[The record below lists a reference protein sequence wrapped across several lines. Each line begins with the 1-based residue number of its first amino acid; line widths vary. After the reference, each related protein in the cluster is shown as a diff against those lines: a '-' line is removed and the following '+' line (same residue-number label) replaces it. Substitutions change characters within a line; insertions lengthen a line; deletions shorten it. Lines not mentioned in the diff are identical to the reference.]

1 MTEGQGIAIVTLT
14 RPGFQTA
21 LQLAR
26 SLPAGTTIFIPA
38 GLVPRAGAGEGDPFK
53 VVPYAG
59 PLSPFLGRIFH
70 QYRGLILIMAAG
82 IAVRAL
88 SPHLVSKKADPAV
101 VVVDVGGKYAI
112 SLLSGHLGGANELAR
127 RVAALLGG
135 QAVITTASEVQG
147 LPPLDLVAR
156 ELNMSVWPAA
166 AFTRVM
172 AALVNGEPVDL
183 LVEKPLLKSL
193 EEALPALRP
202 RLLGACPAGGEDR
215 AGIMVTW
222 RRLPLPGPRWV
233 YWRPMVISA
242 GIGCRRGVSAGT
254 ILYAL
259 GLALRE
265 AGLSRRSLAAL
276 ASVDFKGGEPGLQ
289 GAAARLGVKLLTFTP
304 RQLTDC
310 LERQPH
316 LHRSE
321 RVRRYVG
328 IPGVCEPAAIL
339 AAGEG
344 ELICPK
350 RSYRGVTVA
359 LARGR

>member
-1 MTEGQGIAIVTLT
+1 MAKGQGIAIVTLT
-14 RPGFQTA
+14 RPGLQTA
-21 LQLAR
+21 LQLAH
-26 SLPAGTTIFIPA
+26 SLSEGTTIFIPA
-38 GLVPRAGAGEGDPFK
+38 DLAPSVRPEIWDQLI
-53 VVPYAG
+53 VVSYSG
-59 PLSPFLGRIFH
+59 PLSLFLGQIFNE
-70 QYRGLILIMAAG
+70 YRGLILVMAAG

-88 SPHLVSKKADPAV
+88 SPHLVSKNADPAV

-127 RVAALLGG
+127 RVASLLGG

-166 AFTRVM
+166 SFTKVM
-172 AALVNGEPVDL
+172 AALVNGETVDL
-183 LVEKPLLKSL
+183 LVEKSLLKSL
-193 EEALPALRP
+193 EEALPSLRP
-202 RLLGACPAGGEDR
+202 RLLTGCPAGGEGR

-233 YWRPMVISA
+233 YWRPQVISA
-242 GIGCRRGVSAGT
+242 GIGCRRGVPAGT

-276 ASVDFKGGEPGLQ
+276 ASVDFKGEEPGLQ
-289 GAAARLGVKLLTFTP
+289 RAAGRLGVKLLTFTP
-304 RQLTDC
+304 WQLAAC
-310 LERQPH
+310 MERKPH

-321 RVRRYVG
+321 RVNRYIG

-344 ELICPK
+344 ELIWPK
-350 RSYRGVTVA
+350 MSYRGVTVA
-359 LARGR
+359 LARAK